1 MYFFLMVFS
10 GTGAC
15 QSNGVTEGSLWS
27 FERAPSCMT
36 FTSCFWFAVSDW
48 NTALC
53 FSTGSSISKR
63 FSSWQKAGGK
73 QKFWVSCSCFLSIQ
87 FQGHNIKEPKKI
99 PNKELKE
106 TKYFF
111 WPSSPQYHLKPTL
124 EGRHFPLSINPAF
137 ERVFFACWRA
147 SRLGSFLAFHW
158 GCSCMQSNALSV
170 PFQSTTI
177 FLQSLLIWKKS
188 IFHFPECVLFA
199 LCSWLTYKICWHLC
213 LLPSP
218 LNFSC

>member
-99 PNKELKE
+99 PNKELTE

-111 WPSSPQYHLKPTL
+111 WPFSPQYHLKPTL

-147 SRLGSFLAFHW
+147 SRLRSLP
-158 GCSCMQSNALSV
+158 CLS
-170 PFQSTTI
+170 
-177 FLQSLLIWKKS
+177 LGLLL
-188 IFHFPECVLFA
+188 HAEQRA
-199 LCSWLTYKICWHLC
+199 LCSFPEYDYILAISADLEEVNFPFSRMCFICSLQ
-213 LLPSP
+213 LI
-218 LNFSC
+218 NI